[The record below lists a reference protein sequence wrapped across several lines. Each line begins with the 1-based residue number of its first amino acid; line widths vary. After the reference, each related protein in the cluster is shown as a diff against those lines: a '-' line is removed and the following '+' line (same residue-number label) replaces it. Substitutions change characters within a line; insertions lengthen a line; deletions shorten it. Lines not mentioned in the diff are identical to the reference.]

1 MKPSLSSLFKSLPE
15 AELPAGLSAWIFSE
29 IVRVRE
35 REIRRTILFSR
46 IRVVV
51 SGVVACI
58 ALFFAGSAVLGSEF
72 VQLFSLVVSD
82 TLVLT
87 AYGGELFWLFLE
99 TFPAIP
105 FMLFI
110 IPLFLFLLSLGM
122 HAMVLRSHPGFPRF
136 LAV

>member
-1 MKPSLSSLFKSLPE
+1 MKSSLHSFFKSLPE
-15 AELPAGLSAWIFSE
+15 AELPTGLSERIFSE
-29 IVRVRE
+29 IGRVRE

-51 SGVVACI
+51 SGVAACV

-72 VQLFSLVVSD
+72 AQLFSLVVSD

>member
-1 MKPSLSSLFKSLPE
+1 MKSSLHSFFKSLPE
-15 AELPAGLSAWIFSE
+15 AELPVGLSERIFSE
-29 IVRVRE
+29 IGRVRE

-51 SGVVACI
+51 SGVAACV

-72 VQLFSLVVSD
+72 AQLISLVVSD

-105 FMLFI
+105 FMLFL